1 MWGKYIDIIVSMCY
15 NTSKRKENTMKTG
28 YIYWNAF
35 YEYLINNFKLNGDL
49 TNDAKV
55 IKETQYLW
63 QEASKRYLKNVKA
76 KDFVSVWCDIEC
88 LNNNVT
94 YEDFYNRF
102 MDSLYYATDRM
113 NINRWLCLQ
122 MNINRAK
129 DLIYEA
135 WTGQHYWHD
144 WTKEIESGWSDTQ
157 SCTTKLQED
166 CANEFKTIIK
176 PLIVKNQELERKT
189 KIKNEIQN

>member
-1 MWGKYIDIIVSMCY
+1 
-15 NTSKRKENTMKTG
+15 MKTDF
-28 YIYWNAF
+28 IYWNTF

-55 IKETQYLW
+55 IEKTQYLW

-94 YEDFYNRF
+94 YEDFYNKF

-113 NINRWLCLQ
+113 NVNRWLCLQ
-122 MNINRAK
+122 MSIDRAK
-129 DLIYEA
+129 DLIYEV
-135 WTGQHYWHD
+135 WTGQHYWND
-144 WTKEIESGWSDTQ
+144 WKKEIESGWSQ
-157 SCTTKLQED
+157 SFATKLQED
-166 CANEFKTIIK
+166 CANEFKTVIK
-176 PLIVKNQELERKT
+176 PLIKSERKT
-189 KIKNEIQN
+189 KIENEIQN

>member
-1 MWGKYIDIIVSMCY
+1 MKGEQNNMKIDF
-15 NTSKRKENTMKTG
+15 
-28 YIYWNAF
+28 IYWNTF

-55 IKETQYLW
+55 IEETRCLW
-63 QEASKRYLKNVKA
+63 REVSKRYLKNVKP
-76 KDFVSVWCDIEC
+76 KDLKDMWCNIED
-88 LNNNVT
+88 LNNIT
-94 YEDFYNRF
+94 YKDSYNEF
-102 MDSLYYATDRM
+102 IDYLYYATDRM
-113 NINRWLCLQ
+113 NVNRWLCLQ

-144 WTKEIESGWSDTQ
+144 WTKEIENGWSDTQ

-166 CANEFKTIIK
+166 CANEFKTVIK
-176 PLIVKNQELERKT
+176 PLIKSERKT
-189 KIKNEIQN
+189 KIENEIQN